1 MLEELKL
8 AAFRSVPNAATLSHP
23 CMVTTALLRISQKVA
38 KDTKERSGGARRAP
52 KLET

>member
-1 MLEELKL
+1 MLEPLKV
-8 AAFRSVPNAATLSHP
+8 APFWSDPNAATLSRP
-23 CMVTTALLRISQKVA
+23 CMVTTARLRILQKVA